1 MGLNS
6 HTGLMRLGLKYAPRC
21 TSSSCHRR
29 ALAACCAGVAPF
41 RCDLHLCTLSSI
53 CRSGCLLSAPPKI
66 PDGEA
71 ADGRVHGLTVR
82 NDRELVRRRQ
92 LDPWQRAWPRVQ
104 AVARIFAPT
113 VLRIPACRGRLTENV
128 CAIPYSSIMQQITMP
143 GSPASL
149 RRDLHKAADGAKALT
164 LGKCDFM
171 RCLPAA
177 KPSCYHSEAM
187 EHKRREAVAS
197 RACRGWLREPRV
209 RLLEIAAN
217 KSTTAGL
224 SLSTLCFVL
233 RREGVRTPRLCASR
247 FVCVFD
253 ILRVAARTN

>member
-6 HTGLMRLGLKYAPRC
+6 HTGLMRLGLKYAPGC

-41 RCDLHLCTLSSI
+41 RCDLHLCTLSST
-53 CRSGCLLSAPPKI
+53 CRSGCLLSAPPKN

-71 ADGRVHGLTVR
+71 ADGQVHGLTVR

-113 VLRIPACRGRLTENV
+113 LLRIPACRGRLTENV

-143 GSPASL
+143 GAFQLQSRAAIIAKRWSIRGGKRSPVGRAEAGYANLACVCSRSLQTNPPPPGCRFPHSASFCDEKACVL
-149 RRDLHKAADGAKALT
+149 LARALRDL
-164 LGKCDFM
+164 FVSS
-171 RCLPAA
+171 
-177 KPSCYHSEAM
+177 SCAP
-187 EHKRREAVAS
+187 V
-197 RACRGWLREPRV
+197 
-209 RLLEIAAN
+209 
-217 KSTTAGL
+217 
-224 SLSTLCFVL
+224 
-233 RREGVRTPRLCASR
+233 
-247 FVCVFD
+247 
-253 ILRVAARTN
+253 ARTN